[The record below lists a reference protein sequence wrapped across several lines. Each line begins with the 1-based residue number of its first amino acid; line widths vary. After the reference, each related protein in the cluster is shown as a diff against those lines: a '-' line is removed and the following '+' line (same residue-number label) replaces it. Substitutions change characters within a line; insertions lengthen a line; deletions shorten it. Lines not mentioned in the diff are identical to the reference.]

1 MKKITRIELI
11 KNHENITTNTDKK
24 NLLKLDFFRLFSKQ
38 KKNHT
43 NLNLNGMI

>member
-24 NLLKLDFFRLFSKQ
+24 NVKIGFFFRLFSNQ

-43 NLNLNGMI
+43 NFNGMI